1 MSLPSLTRLPSFV
14 IFGSTLIKIQSSDL
28 LWTKVYEAWTEL
40 LNVVLRGYQNWGF
53 EAWTIPCMY
62 VVCKHLRIFAMQADE
77 ERNNNSSFDDAAAIL
92 QDDFDPET
100 NKRQKLEDCARVLSR
115 VFMVC
120 QTDR

>member
-1 MSLPSLTRLPSFV
+1 MSFTRLFILV
-14 IFGSTLIKIQSSDL
+14 IFGSSLTEIQSSGL

-40 LNVVLRGYQNWGF
+40 LNVVLRGYQSWNF

-77 ERNNNSSFDDAAAIL
+77 ERNNNSSFDDAAGIL

>member
-1 MSLPSLTRLPSFV
+1 
-14 IFGSTLIKIQSSDL
+14 
-28 LWTKVYEAWTEL
+28 
-40 LNVVLRGYQNWGF
+40 
-53 EAWTIPCMY
+53 
-62 VVCKHLRIFAMQADE
+62 MQADE